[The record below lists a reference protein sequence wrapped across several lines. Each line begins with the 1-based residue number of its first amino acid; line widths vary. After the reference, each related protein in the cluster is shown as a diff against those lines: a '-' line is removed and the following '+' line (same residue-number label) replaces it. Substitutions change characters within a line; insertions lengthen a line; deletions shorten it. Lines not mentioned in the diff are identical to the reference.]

1 MGLGE
6 ESLQVW
12 SISRSGGTG
21 GVPHLGV
28 IALLERGWGSWED
41 PMDLSSVLAG
51 SRGDR
56 VF

>member
-21 GVPHLGV
+21 GVPFLGV